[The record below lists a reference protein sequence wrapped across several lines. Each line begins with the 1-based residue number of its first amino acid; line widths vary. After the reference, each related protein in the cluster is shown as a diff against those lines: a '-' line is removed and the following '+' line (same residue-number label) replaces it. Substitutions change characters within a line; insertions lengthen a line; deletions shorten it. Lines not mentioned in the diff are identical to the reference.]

1 MTTVVMYILTQVFQR
16 ILIFTLCTLLSDSRG
31 LELLVVSGKRTLMLT
46 IIHLLR
52 RRRPNLNNSLVHR

>member
-16 ILIFTLCTLLSDSRG
+16 ILIFTLCSLLSDCRG